1 MLSDQES
8 LLSVTGPAELKFS
21 SQGCP
26 EPLHLKLH
34 KLSTFQDIIYLSRQV
49 FDFAHMSW
57 KTFTPLSLPV
67 TIEYSNAIA
76 RLLGRLRH
84 VKNWNSDVLQTT
96 ELSKTLWFL

>member
-1 MLSDQES
+1 MVYDPASQGYKTHTGSIRGKQVPQRGSFVMLSDQES

-57 KTFTPLSLPV
+57 
-67 TIEYSNAIA
+67 
-76 RLLGRLRH
+76 
-84 VKNWNSDVLQTT
+84 
-96 ELSKTLWFL
+96 